1 MYNPRIY
8 GYGEWH
14 GATRISRAHFR
25 SKLPCTH
32 TYCSGTALSYRV
44 INMLNDASDDDDDDD
59 LLLSDRLGISTRARE
74 RKRRATAAP
83 TTAAAAET
91 NDDDDSDDD
100 YGDVKYSLSSVGGTT
115 SKQGQK
121 TDRDVQSV
129 MEAMS
134 AERERRCRMLQLR
147 QLERENLSRDK
158 VHKEQAAANRRESD
172 VFRQQNGRPTLQDSV
187 SGLTVLYKDYS
198 LFDNKDVVKKR
209 VRAIDDCGY
218 ASFGGRPGLIQF
230 VAVNDSEDESGAEGF
245 SCCAFGSYEDA
256 IRSLSAVF
264 RNDHP
269 EVAAKLEESA
279 PIMAAATRR
288 IAHLLKSQIDA
299 ESSRGQSSRAFVQSV
314 VSWLHRAAMTGTGK
328 QSLCPQLERLSSMA
342 LDVLMRLEDP
352 SVKELGPSIDAFHA
366 VMNQYR
372 SAQHPAA
379 PSPSIASSG
388 TYMNQLG
395 LEHALTYWSCD
406 RIVCSAAGEGAVP
419 TALATLSTLSLVLI
433 DESLGRL
440 HVLARESMQGLL
452 FRLSTQHPTEP
463 DHGGSMLAQIAEQL
477 FRVLPSTVGAP
488 PRNVKYV
495 DDEQASLATSHLLGG
510 LLQLSDRTT
519 NTTEGFDAASA
530 TKCLKR
536 FQLECARV
544 ALSCLDVSTEPKDEN
559 PTVPGFAG
567 PPPAT
572 ASTTIAPGSAIPNPS
587 AGPTSSGDG
596 DSHGVWMDRPEGVDE
611 ESWEALRVVVHVLEH
626 FPKNKERDAR
636 CLAVFDAT
644 FHLFRAAMQWLER
657 SISSSNATDALP
669 GDSVVCHQAS
679 SAPPPL
685 PSPVAEFGTE
695 RQAKAVLQV
704 LDRLSHGLANVGRF
718 LGSYT
723 RNEYFRHADLQ
734 LQVVN
739 AYVEQMARPRC
750 ANQAGVRFKPI
761 ELKQQDIR
769 KYFGGRSPESG
780 DNNADTRP

>member
-1 MYNPRIY
+1 
-8 GYGEWH
+8 
-14 GATRISRAHFR
+14 
-25 SKLPCTH
+25 
-32 TYCSGTALSYRV
+32 
-44 INMLNDASDDDDDDD
+44 MLNDASDDDDDD

-83 TTAAAAET
+83 MTDAAAAAET
-91 NDDDDSDDD
+91 NDDVEDSDDD
-100 YGDVKYSLSSVGGTT
+100 DDDDVKYSLSSVCGTER
-115 SKQGQK
+115 KQRQK

-134 AERERRCRMLQLR
+134 AERERRSRMLQLR

-158 VHKEQAAANRRESD
+158 VHKEQAAANSRESD
-172 VFRQQNGRPTLQDSV
+172 AFRQPNDRPTLQDSV

-198 LFDNKDVVKKR
+198 VFDNKDVVKKR

-230 VAVNDSEDESGAEGF
+230 VAVNDDEDESGAEGD

-256 IRSLSAVF
+256 MRSLSAVF
-264 RNDHP
+264 RNDQP

-299 ESSRGQSSRAFVQSV
+299 AASRGQSAQALVESL
-314 VSWLHRAAMTGTGK
+314 VSWLHRAAMAGTGK
-328 QSLCPQLERLSSMA
+328 HSICPHLERLSSMA
-342 LDVLMRLEDP
+342 LDLLMWLDDP

-372 SAQHPAA
+372 PAQHPAA
-379 PSPSIASSG
+379 TSPSIAASG
-388 TYMNQLG
+388 TCTNQLG

-406 RIVCSAAGEGAVP
+406 RIMSSAAGDSAVP
-419 TALATLSTLSLVLI
+419 MTLTALSTLSLVLM
-433 DESLGRL
+433 DESLSRL
-440 HVLARESMQGLL
+440 HVLARESMKGLL
-452 FRLSTQHPTEP
+452 YRLSTHNPTEA
-463 DHGGSMLAQIAEQL
+463 DHGASMVARIAEQL
-477 FRVLPSTVGAP
+477 FRGLPSTLGPP
-488 PRNVKYV
+488 PRNAKYV

-510 LLQLSDRTT
+510 LLQLSDRTA
-519 NTTEGFDAASA
+519 NTTEALDAS
-530 TKCLKR
+530 KCLKQ

-559 PTVPGFAG
+559 PTVPGSEG

-572 ASTTIAPGSAIPNPS
+572 PVAFITIAASPAIPKPS
-587 AGPTSSGDG
+587 AGPTSSGDD
-596 DSHGVWMDRPEGVDE
+596 DSHGPWMDRPEGVDE
-611 ESWEALRVVVHVLEH
+611 ESWEALRVVVHVLEN

-644 FHLFRAAMQWLER
+644 FYLFRAAMQWLER

-685 PSPVAEFGTE
+685 PSPGAEFGTE

-704 LDRLSHGLANVGRF
+704 LDRLSHGLATVGRF

-734 LQVVN
+734 LQVVS

-769 KYFGGRSPESG
+769 KYFGGRSPDSG

>member
-1 MYNPRIY
+1 MHRLLPTS
-8 GYGEWH
+8 
-14 GATRISRAHFR
+14 TRPIA
-25 SKLPCTH
+25 
-32 TYCSGTALSYRV
+32 ALSSV
-44 INMLNDASDDDDDDD
+44 INMLNDASDDDDDD

-74 RKRRATAAP
+74 RQRRATAAP
-83 TTAAAAET
+83 MTDAAAAT
-91 NDDDDSDDD
+91 NDDAEDSDDD
-100 YGDVKYSLSSVGGTT
+100 GDMYSVSSLRGTER
-115 SKQGQK
+115 KQRQK

-134 AERERRCRMLQLR
+134 AERERRSRMLRLR
-147 QLERENLSRDK
+147 LLERENLSRDK
-158 VHKEQAAANRRESD
+158 VHKEQAAANSRESD

-198 LFDNKDVVKKR
+198 VFDNKDVVKKR

-230 VAVNDSEDESGAEGF
+230 VAVNDGEDESGAEVF

-269 EVAAKLEESA
+269 EVAAKLDESA
-279 PIMAAATRR
+279 PIMATATRR

-299 ESSRGQSSRAFVQSV
+299 AASRGQSAQALVQSL

-328 QSLCPQLERLSSMA
+328 QSFCPHLERLSSMA

-352 SVKELGPSIDAFHA
+352 SVKKLGPPIDAFHA
-366 VMNQYR
+366 VMNQFR
-372 SAQHPAA
+372 PAQHPAA
-379 PSPSIASSG
+379 PSPSVASSW

-406 RIVCSAAGEGAVP
+406 RIVSSAAGEGAVP
-419 TALATLSTLSLVLI
+419 TALATLSTLSLVLM
-433 DESLGRL
+433 DESLSRL

-452 FRLSTQHPTEP
+452 FRLSTQHPTEA
-463 DHGGSMLAQIAEQL
+463 DHGGSMVARIADQL
-477 FRVLPSTVGAP
+477 FRGLPSTLGPP

-510 LLQLSDRTT
+510 LLQLSDRTA
-519 NTTEGFDAASA
+519 NTTEQLDAAFAS
-530 TKCLKR
+530 KCLKH

-544 ALSCLDVSTEPKDEN
+544 ALSCLDVSTEAKDEH
-559 PTVPGFAG
+559 PTRPGSEG

-572 ASTTIAPGSAIPNPS
+572 PDASTTIAASPAIPFPS
-587 AGPTSSGDG
+587 AGPTSSGDD
-596 DSHGVWMDRPEGVDE
+596 DSHGPWIDRPEGVDE
-611 ESWEALRVVVHVLEH
+611 ESWEALRMVVHVLEN

-644 FHLFRAAMQWLER
+644 FYLFRAAMQWLER
-657 SISSSNATDALP
+657 SISSSNSTDALP

-685 PSPVAEFGTE
+685 PSPGAEFGTE
-695 RQAKAVLQV
+695 RQAKAVLQG

-734 LQVVN
+734 LQVVS

-769 KYFGGRSPESG
+769 KYFGGKSPDSG
-780 DNNADTRP
+780 DNNADARL